1 MAEEPLEGRTTEN
14 PFIVEVRDHKAMFH
28 NTGHYNIIIAHKNN
42 HQTVHIH
49 AHVFQLWWNQGTELS

>member
-49 AHVFQLWWNQGTELS
+49 AHVFQ